1 MDKMDKG
8 LLEREFDT
16 VIFNNKNLEIIQMS
30 NIIKEY
36 WNKLEHIH

>member
-1 MDKMDKG
+1 MDKVHKD

-16 VIFNNKNLEIIQMS
+16 VIFNKNLETTQMS
-30 NIIKEY
+30 NSIKEY